1 MESKETSDKNL
12 RRKKILLISTLLVLF
27 CEMLT
32 QVASIGA
39 KLIGLSSITYIQI
52 LFCLIVSIGLT
63 CITLMLV
70 YVQRTITLKKIN
82 IFYYA
87 HLIMFLF
94 LYLMWIIFLHE
105 ARTIGFF
112 FAILACCFLLAKSN
126 FIWSLSISI
135 TTSILHIA
143 GSYWAITYLGQ
154 SGSFKTQLFYA
165 FCFLPTA
172 LMMSYLAGKYNN
184 QKIEL
189 RESKKLAEASR
200 DNLRGVID
208 DVFEKCLGLNTSSEA
223 LLDLSKGMTAA
234 TDTITVKSKN
244 VTAASEEVSDEINS
258 VASAMSVASDSIN
271 LIALSAEEMTSTI
284 NKIVL
289 NSEKAWNISSTAV
302 EQSQTTSGKIE
313 KLGETAMEISKITE
327 VISEISA
334 QTNLLSLNATIEA
347 SRAGEAGKGFAVVA
361 NEIKKLARQTANATS
376 QIKNQIENIQNSTSD
391 TAGEMLQVINTIGE
405 MNKNITSI
413 ATAIEEQSFT
423 AKGISQNVTQ
433 SSKGISEVNKNT
445 TRSSS
450 TAHEIAKAIADVD
463 VEVKEI
469 SQNSHYVKQGV
480 ENLLKF
486 TGELREMATKFQS

>member
-1 MESKETSDKNL
+1 MESKETVDKSQW
-12 RRKKILLISTLLVLF
+12 RKKILLFSTLLVLF
-27 CEMLT
+27 SYLLA
-32 QVASIGA
+32 QAASIGA
-39 KLIGLSSITYIQI
+39 KLTGLSSITYTQI
-52 LFCLIVSIGLT
+52 LFCIIVCTGLT
-63 CITLMLV
+63 CAIMILIYIQKTV
-70 YVQRTITLKKIN
+70 SVKKVN
-82 IFYYA
+82 IFYYTQFV
-87 HLIMFLF
+87 IFLL
-94 LYLMWIIFLHE
+94 LYLLWIIFLHE

-112 FAILACCFLLAKSN
+112 FAVLALCFLLSNSN
-126 FIWSLSISI
+126 FVWSFTISI
-135 TTSILHIA
+135 ATSALHTA

-154 SGSFKTQLFYA
+154 SGSFKTQLFYV
-165 FCFLPTA
+165 FCFLPSA
-172 LMMSYLAGKYNN
+172 LMMSYLAGRFNS

-189 RESKKLAEASR
+189 RKAKKMAEASR
-200 DNLRGVID
+200 DNLHGVID
-208 DVFEKCLGLNTSSEA
+208 DVFEKCLGLNASSEA

-258 VASAMSVASDSIN
+258 VASAMSAASDSIN
-271 LIALSAEEMTSTI
+271 LIALSAEEMTTTI

-289 NSEKAWNISSTAV
+289 NSEKAWDISSTAV
-302 EQSQTTSGKIE
+302 DQSQTASDKIE
-313 KLGETAMEISKITE
+313 KLGEAAMEISKITE

-376 QIKNQIENIQNSTSD
+376 HIKNQIENIQNSTSD
-391 TAGEMLQVINTIGE
+391 TADEMLQVIRTIGE

-469 SQNSHYVKQGV
+469 SQNSHHVKQGV